1 VPLSRTAT
9 ERPGRSPLTVWRLC
23 RIVLAADGF
32 AGNDVTFARQ
42 KES

>member
-9 ERPGRSPLTVWRLC
+9 ERPGRSPLTDWRLC